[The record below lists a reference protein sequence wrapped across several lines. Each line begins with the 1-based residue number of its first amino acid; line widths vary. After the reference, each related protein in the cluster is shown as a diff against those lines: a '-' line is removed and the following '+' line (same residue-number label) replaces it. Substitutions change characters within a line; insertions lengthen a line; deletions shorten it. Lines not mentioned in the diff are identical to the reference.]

1 MRVAR
6 MIDSRG
12 VTVLARLDGDSATPI
27 SFEEVQPRSDALVDC
42 LASGVDIGELTPCGD
57 PFAIESA
64 TWCSPVSWP
73 SKIIA
78 VGLNYADHA
87 REAGF
92 EIPASPMIFA
102 KYPNSLIAHQQTICY
117 RHSTSSQVDYEAE
130 LAVVIGRRVSNIG
143 REDALGAVFGYTVC
157 NDVSARDAQ
166 FADKQFT
173 RGKSFDT
180 FCPLGPWVVTADEI
194 PDPQALAIR
203 ARVNGTIVQDSNTSE
218 MIFPIAEVISYLS
231 RVMTLE
237 PGDVIATGTPAGVGM
252 AKQPPLYLL
261 DGDVVEVE
269 VEGVGLLT
277 NPVQQ
282 L

>member
-6 MIDSRG
+6 MIDDTG
-12 VTVLARLDGDSATPI
+12 VIVLARVDGDVATPI
-27 SFEEVQPRSDALVDC
+27 RLEDLRPRADALVDC
-42 LASGVDIGELTPCGD
+42 LVSGIDIADLTPCGD
-57 PFAIESA
+57 AFALQSA

-87 REAGF
+87 REAGL

-102 KYPNSLIAHQQTICY
+102 KYPNALIAHEQTICCQ
-117 RHSTSSQVDYEAE
+117 RSTSSQVDYEAE
-130 LAVVIGRRVSNIG
+130 LAVIIGRRVSNIS

-194 PDPQALAIR
+194 ADPQVLAIR
-203 ARVNGTIVQDSNTSE
+203 ARVNGTLVQDSNTSE
-218 MIFPIAEVISYLS
+218 MIFSIAEVISYLS

-261 DGDVVEVE
+261 DGDVVEIE
-269 VEGVGLLT
+269 VEGVGLLS

-282 L
+282 I